1 MRFRVNSVKGK
12 QKQKENKECRGR
24 GSRFIPMMQ
33 LGAIKR
39 AEEKMTEDEL
49 NAKQV

>member
-1 MRFRVNSVKGK
+1 MKLSAIWGNSVKGK
-12 QKQKENKECRGR
+12 QKQKEDKEGGGERQ
-24 GSRFIPMMQ
+24 SFHSYD
-33 LGAIKR
+33 AIKR